1 MILDTKNFEISGV
14 KLFSIKSYEDNRGLF
29 SEVFLSKLDN
39 PEFNVEYV
47 QENESISNFGVFR
60 GMHFQ
65 KPPYSERKI
74 IYCSKGKILDVI
86 VDLRFNSKTFLNIF
100 QIELNESD
108 NIAIDIPRGCCH
120 GFLTLKHKSE
130 MIYIH
135 FDQYNKR
142 KEYPIMYNDPIL
154 NINWPIKISNISN
167 KDLSNFYLD
176 NDFKG
181 FKL

>member
-1 MILDTKNFEISGV
+1 MIKKSNIKDLKIIKIYNF
-14 KLFSIKSYEDNRGLF
+14 EDNRGSFKKLF
-29 SEVFLSKLDN
+29 SLSSKFKKEKIYQIN
-39 PEFNVEYV
+39 ASFNLKK
-47 QENESISNFGVFR
+47 GTLR

-86 VDLRFNSKTFLNIF
+86 VDLRSNSKTFLNIF
-100 QIELNESD
+100 QIELKEND

>member
-1 MILDTKNFEISGV
+1 
-14 KLFSIKSYEDNRGLF
+14 
-29 SEVFLSKLDN
+29 
-39 PEFNVEYV
+39 
-47 QENESISNFGVFR
+47 
-60 GMHFQ
+60 
-65 KPPYSERKI
+65 
-74 IYCSKGKILDVI
+74 
-86 VDLRFNSKTFLNIF
+86 
-100 QIELNESD
+100 
-108 NIAIDIPRGCCH
+108 
-120 GFLTLKHKSE
+120 

-176 NDFKG
+176 SDFKG